1 MNNIELINSFEFK
14 VHTSPITL
22 FMRYFLLILII
33 DILLVIMFLLI
44 DFVIKTWNWFINSFT
59 YEESIIMLS
68 MFIYL
73 IIFFILFIK
82 WFLNYYDIKKWNITH
97 HKWIFFKRKEVYI
110 ISDINRIEMRQGIIW
125 RLFDY
130 WDIVVWYNDSR
141 ALFKNIQ
148 YPSEFLSNVNLIKSQ
163 IKL

>member
-22 FMRYFLLILII
+22 LMRYFLLILII

-73 IIFFILFIK
+73 IIFP
-82 WFLNYYDIKKWNITH
+82 
-97 HKWIFFKRKEVYI
+97 
-110 ISDINRIEMRQGIIW
+110 
-125 RLFDY
+125 
-130 WDIVVWYNDSR
+130 
-141 ALFKNIQ
+141 AC
-148 YPSEFLSNVNLIKSQ
+148 
-163 IKL
+163 

>member
-82 WFLNYYDIKKWNITH
+82 WFLNYYDIK
-97 HKWIFFKRKEVYI
+97 EVYI